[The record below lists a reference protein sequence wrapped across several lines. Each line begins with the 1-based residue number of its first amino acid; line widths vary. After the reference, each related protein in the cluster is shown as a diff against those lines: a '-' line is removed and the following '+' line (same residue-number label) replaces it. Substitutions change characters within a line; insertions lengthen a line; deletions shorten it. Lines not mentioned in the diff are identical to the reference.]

1 MRGFWRN
8 VQETGVL
15 QLVIDD
21 TVMEALE
28 SDNLTLQT
36 MSGGK
41 YVQVGTALSFKS
53 ESQQMLCLLFC
64 CRTMPSRPA
73 YSF

>member
-1 MRGFWRN
+1 M
-8 VQETGVL
+8 QETGVL

-41 YVQVGTALSFKS
+41 YVQVCSALSLKGNVRQEVVPS
-53 ESQQMLCLLFC
+53 C
-64 CRTMPSRPA
+64 CCVRPSRSA
-73 YSF
+73 RSF